1 MTSMELVFEALVEPN
16 RRRILDLL
24 RSGQRP
30 VGEIVAALGLSQP
43 AVSKHLG
50 ILKAA
55 GLVAVRPDAQRRL
68 YQLRPEPL
76 TALDDWL
83 APYRELWERR
93 LDDLERHLDSMPD
106 DPPAGTQDRDHERK
120 EEQ

>member
-68 YQLRPEPL
+68 YHLRPEPL

-106 DPPAGTQDRDHERK
+106 DPPAGTQDRDQERK